1 MLLGDFIRESSKAL
15 ASVYPEREA
24 RNMVLILCEERLG
37 VKSYTHIVEP
47 RKEIPEDMESV
58 LTSDINRLLGEEP
71 LQYVLGRADFCGRK
85 FKVDRNVLIPRPET
99 EQLVAEVEKTSQSKR
114 SGVRVLDL
122 CTGSGCIAWT
132 LFKDLP
138 SAEVVAVDISG
149 QALDIA
155 RNQFDG
161 PSPVFI
167 KADILDGNHDYGEGG
182 FDIIV
187 SNPPYIMEREKS
199 RMRGNVLDH
208 EPALALFVPDSD
220 PLLFYR
226 AIASAAKDVLSPDGI
241 CIVEIN
247 ELLGDETQALFERSG
262 FRSVKQIPDIFNK
275 IRFIS
280 FSR

>member
-1 MLLGDFIRESSKAL
+1 
-15 ASVYPEREA
+15 
-24 RNMVLILCEERLG
+24 MVQILCEERLG

-47 RKEIPEDMESV
+47 GKEVPEEMVPV
-58 LTSDINRLLGEEP
+58 LHSDLQRLLVEEP
-71 LQYVLGRADFCGRK
+71 LQYVLGRTDFCGRK

-114 SGVRVLDL
+114 SGVRILDL

-149 QALDIA
+149 QALDVA
-155 RNQFDG
+155 RSQFDG

-167 KADILDGNHDYGEGG
+167 KSDVLDGNYDYAGDG

-187 SNPPYIMEREKS
+187 SNPPYIMEKEKLS
-199 RMRGNVLDH
+199 MRRNVLDY
-208 EPALALFVPDSD
+208 EPGLALFVSDSD

-226 AIASAAKDVLSPDGI
+226 AIASAAKDILRPDGI

-247 ELLGDETQALFERSG
+247 ELLGNETQSLFELNG
-262 FRSVKQIPDIFNK
+262 FRSVKQIPDIFNR
-275 IRFIS
+275 IRFVS